1 MKKTVLKVLLSVFF
15 VVAGSNHFINPDFY
29 FPLIPDYLP
38 FPSFINYF
46 SGIIEIILG
55 IGLSV
60 RSFQRNAAW
69 GIVILLIL
77 FIPSHVY
84 FIQIGSCVQDGL
96 CVPEWV
102 AWVRLL
108 FIHPILIIWAWLFT
122 K

>member
-1 MKKTVLKVLLSVFF
+1 MKKTVLKHLLSFFF
-15 VVAGSNHFINPDFY
+15 VFAGSNHFINPDFY

-55 IGLSV
+55 IGLGF

-102 AWVRLL
+102 AWFRLL
-108 FIHPILIIWAWLFT
+108 FIHPVLIIWAWLFT

>member
-1 MKKTVLKVLLSVFF
+1 MKKKVLKVLLSVFF
-15 VVAGSNHFINPDFY
+15 VVAGSNHFINPGFY

-38 FPSFINYF
+38 FPVIINYF
-46 SGIIEIILG
+46 SGIIEVVLG
-55 IGLSV
+55 IGLGF
-60 RSFQRNAAW
+60 RSLQKYAAW
-69 GIVILLIL
+69 GIVFLLVL

-102 AWVRLL
+102 AWIRLL